1 MKPVQNPSAKPSKVY
16 FTDFHATPSETLPQ
30 KLHRISLICD
40 VSPFCDC
47 HAENDIPIIP
57 DIGML
62 ASFDPVALDQAC
74 VDLCNKMP
82 VCEGSRLDRHIQA
95 FGKEDPNHEYF
106 HMNHPDAAWEP
117 GLIHAEEIGL
127 GTRQY
132 ELIKI

>member
-1 MKPVQNPSAKPSKVY
+1 
-16 FTDFHATPSETLPQ
+16 
-30 KLHRISLICD
+30 

-47 HAENDIPIIP
+47 HAENDVPIIP

-82 VCEGSRLDRHIQA
+82 VIEGSRLDKHIKS
-95 FGKEDPNHEYF
+95 FWKDDPNHEYF
-106 HMNHPDAAWEP
+106 HLNHPDAEWEP
-117 GLIHAEEIGL
+117 GLVHAEEIGL
-127 GTRQY
+127 GSRQY